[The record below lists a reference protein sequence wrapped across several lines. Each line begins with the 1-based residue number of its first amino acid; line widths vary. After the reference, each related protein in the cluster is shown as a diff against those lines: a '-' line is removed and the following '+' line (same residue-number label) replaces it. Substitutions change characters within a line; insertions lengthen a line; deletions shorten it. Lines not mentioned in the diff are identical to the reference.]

1 MKNLIFCMLL
11 TIISLSVHA
20 IDVGNTPPDPAVQCE
35 VSIVPDQ
42 AAVPAAF
49 VVEAPSVEV
58 VGVNVLYI
66 TYDMMPACADE
77 VMSTSSVPAPKLID
91 CLFAKNTMGYR
102 ANIMAPPNYMCR
114 RSQYNGNSRPVH
126 YTKLN

>member
-11 TIISLSVHA
+11 TMIALSVHA
-20 IDVGNTPPDPAVQCE
+20 IDAGSTPPGPAVQCE

-77 VMSTSSVPAPKLID
+77 VMSTSSVPAPKLITR
-91 CLFAKNTMGYR
+91 LFTNNITGYR
-102 ANIMAPPNYMCR
+102 ANYITPPNNRKSWRLYGKSYSTR
-114 RSQYNGNSRPVH
+114 H
-126 YTKLN
+126 TKLS